1 MKKDLCSISDLT
13 RDEIYQLFARSRALK
28 EELKTSAQLSTL
40 KGKVVALVFEKPS
53 LRTRVTFEVAAYSL
67 GGNATYLSPSDIG
80 LGKRESVKDVANNL
94 SLWVSA
100 VVARTFAHSTVL
112 DLAQYAKIPV
122 INALSDLEHPCQV
135 LADFLTIF
143 EQRDKIEKTQ
153 IAWVGDGNNVCHSL
167 LLGSAILGANL
178 RVATPKGYEPK
189 REIVNH
195 ALELAKATKS
205 EITLSNDPVAA
216 VKNSEYIYTD
226 TWVSM
231 GEESQAQMK
240 KHAFAEFQVNDK
252 LLKNA
257 ASDYKVMHCLPAHR
271 GEEITDEV
279 LDGSHSIILTQA
291 ENRLHIQRAII
302 AELLGT
308 SS

>member
-13 RDEIYQLFARSRALK
+13 RDEIYQLFTRSRALK
-28 EELKTSAQLSTL
+28 EKLKTSAQLSTL

-53 LRTRVTFEVAAYSL
+53 LRTRVTFETATYSL
-67 GGNATYLSPSDIG
+67 GGDATYLSPADIG

-100 VVARTFAHSTVL
+100 IVARTFAHSTVL
-112 DLAQYAKIPV
+112 DLARYAKIPV
-122 INALSDLEHPCQV
+122 INALSDLEHPCQT

-143 EQRDKIEKTQ
+143 EQDGKIEKTQ

-178 RVATPKGYEPK
+178 KVATPKGYEPRK
-189 REIVNH
+189 EIVNQ
-195 ALELAKATKS
+195 ALELAKVTKT
-205 EITLSNDPVAA
+205 EIKIINDPIEA

-226 TWVSM
+226 TWISM
-231 GEESQAQMK
+231 GEESQAEMK
-240 KHAFAEFQVNDK
+240 KRAFASFQVNEK

-257 ASDYKVMHCLPAHR
+257 VSEYKVMHCLPAHR
-271 GEEITDEV
+271 GEEITDQV
-279 LDGSHSIILTQA
+279 LDGTHSVILNQA

-302 AELLGT
+302 AELLK
-308 SS
+308 

>member
-13 RDEIYQLFARSRALK
+13 RDEIYQLFTRSRALK
-28 EELKTSAQLSTL
+28 EELKTSVQLSTL

-53 LRTRVTFEVAAYSL
+53 LRTRVTFETATYSL
-67 GGNATYLSPSDIG
+67 GGDATYLSPADIG

-100 VVARTFAHSTVL
+100 IVARTFAHSTVL
-112 DLAQYAKIPV
+112 DLARYAKIPV
-122 INALSDLEHPCQV
+122 INALSDLEHPCQT

-143 EQRDKIEKTQ
+143 EQDGKIEKTQ

-178 RVATPKGYEPK
+178 KVATPKGYEPK
-189 REIVNH
+189 REIVNQ
-195 ALELAKATKS
+195 ALELAKVTKT
-205 EITLSNDPVAA
+205 EIKIINDPIEA

-226 TWVSM
+226 TWISM
-231 GEESQAQMK
+231 GEESQAEMK
-240 KHAFAEFQVNDK
+240 KRAFANFQVNEK

-257 ASDYKVMHCLPAHR
+257 VSDYKVMHCLPAHR

-279 LDGSHSIILTQA
+279 LDGAHSVILNQA